1 MKIIP
6 TKHTKNVRMKQVGD
20 AVTQNDPVAHARVR
34 QLGAQQS
41 TVLRAGARQN
51 TLWRYDARV
60 RTQVEF
66 QHCTVN
72 KRVDEKVDSNR
83 LQ

>member
-1 MKIIP
+1 MQSHKMIQSRTGARVP
-6 TKHTKNVRMKQVGD
+6 PQFNTDDQ
-20 AVTQNDPVAHARVR
+20 VAHARVR